1 MVQNHAIRLLVEDPS
16 VLASLK
22 FSLSIEGFDVGDH
35 DLAAL
40 IIDEQYRGDGAQA
53 LEDLR
58 AQGNS
63 APAVFMA
70 THPNRRLR
78 SRLAIAGAVLVEK
91 PLMGDEIGRA
101 FGGFHNPIK
110 AA

>member
-1 MVQNHAIRLLVEDPS
+1 MAQNHAIRLLVEDPS
-16 VLASLK
+16 VLASLQ
-22 FSLSIEGFDVGDH
+22 FSLSIEGFEVGH
-35 DLAAL
+35 QALAAL

-78 SRLAIAGAVLVEK
+78 NRLAIAGAVLVEK

-101 FGGFHNPIK
+101 LGDFQNPMK

>member
-16 VLASLK
+16 VLASLQ
-22 FSLSIEGFDVGDH
+22 FSLSIEGFEVVDH
-35 DLAAL
+35 GRAAL

-58 AQGNS
+58 AQGNC
-63 APAVFMA
+63 APVVFLA

-78 SRLAIAGAVLVEK
+78 NRLAISRAILVEK

-101 FGGFHNPIK
+101 LGDFHNPMK

>member
-1 MVQNHAIRLLVEDPS
+1 MVQNHAIRLLVEDSS
-16 VLASLK
+16 VLASLR
-22 FSLSIEGFDVGDH
+22 FSLSIEGFDVVDH
-35 DLAAL
+35 ALAAL

-58 AQGNS
+58 GQGNC
-63 APAVFMA
+63 APVVFLA

-78 SRLAIAGAVLVEK
+78 NRLAISGAVLVEK

-101 FGGFHNPIK
+101 LSDINNPIK

>member
-1 MVQNHAIRLLVEDPS
+1 MSHHHALRLLVEDPS
-16 VLASLK
+16 VLASLQ
-22 FSLSIEGFDVGDH
+22 FSLSIEGFAVGDH
-35 DLAAL
+35 ASAAL
-40 IIDEQYRGDGAQA
+40 IIDEKYRGDGAQI

-58 AQGNS
+58 AQGNI
-63 APAVFMA
+63 APAVFLA

-78 SRLAIAGAVLVEK
+78 NRVATCGALLVEK

-101 FGGFHNPIK
+101 LGDFYNLVK

>member
-16 VLASLK
+16 VLSSLQ
-22 FSLSIEGFDVGDH
+22 FSLSIEGFEVGEH
-35 DLAAL
+35 PLAAL

-58 AQGNS
+58 AQGNC
-63 APAVFMA
+63 APVVFLA

-78 SRLAIAGAVLVEK
+78 NRLAISRAVLVEK

-101 FGGFHNPIK
+101 LGDIHHSMK